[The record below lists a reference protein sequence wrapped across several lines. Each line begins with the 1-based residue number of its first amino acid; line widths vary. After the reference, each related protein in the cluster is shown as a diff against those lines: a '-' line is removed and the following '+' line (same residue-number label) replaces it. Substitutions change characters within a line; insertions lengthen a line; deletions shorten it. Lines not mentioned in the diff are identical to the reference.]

1 MFETLPKAFS
11 RHLENTRK
19 LEKHSL
25 GDETVFSNSLDT
37 PKLVLRFCGP
47 FSSHHLII
55 TRDFFGIGHHP
66 SCNAFGLIS
75 FGISLQFLR
84 GVCCPHCEVW

>member
-55 TRDFFGIGHHP
+55 IRDFFGIGHRLITLAAMLLASFLLGFP
-66 SCNAFGLIS
+66 CNF
-75 FGISLQFLR
+75 
-84 GVCCPHCEVW
+84 